1 MVYNKLKKT
10 LRNKIDNLIGQ
21 ITSNINILMVSEIKR
36 GERFLVVQFLIEGFS
51 VPYQLDMV
59 EEVWHLLDK
68 TFFQNLFF
76 VFLGNSL
83 TEAFLY
89 LSWKHLLKGSNPE
102 VWATATKNLL
112 KAKSFEKN
120 YYMKYETQRMRKL

>member
-59 EEVWHLLDK
+59 EEV
-68 TFFQNLFF
+68 
-76 VFLGNSL
+76 
-83 TEAFLY
+83 
-89 LSWKHLLKGSNPE
+89 
-102 VWATATKNLL
+102 
-112 KAKSFEKN
+112 
-120 YYMKYETQRMRKL
+120 